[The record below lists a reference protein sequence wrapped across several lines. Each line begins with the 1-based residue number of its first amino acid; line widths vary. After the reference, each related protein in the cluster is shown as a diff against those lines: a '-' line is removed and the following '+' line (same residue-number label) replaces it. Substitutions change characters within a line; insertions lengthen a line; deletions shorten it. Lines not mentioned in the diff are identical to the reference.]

1 MFASVKR
8 SFAIAMAI
16 FMGLGMLTACGSQPG
31 STSTTEPEPTE
42 EPVPKQFLKVLTLG
56 HSLSNDATHMLSLVA
71 AAEGYQLTIG
81 SLYYSGCP
89 LYRHVMHLQKDEPA
103 YTLYL
108 SDSSN
113 PNAPD
118 GLKEVT
124 MKQALRHLDWDLIVM
139 QGGTFELAEE
149 KTFTDGNIQII
160 QDYVNENKLNKD
172 AVFAWHMPWAFATEP
187 ELQAIYMNTGAQ
199 TNYYT
204 ESYKPYNNDRKVLFD
219 LFCKNVEKYI
229 LTDKTFQFLIPSG
242 TAFENAMSSYLTE
255 KDLHRDYAH
264 ATDLAR
270 VIAAYTYFC
279 KIANVA
285 ELQELKLT
293 TVPKR
298 FFNSTKSD
306 EDWVLTETEKAIII
320 ESVNNALKNPL
331 QVTQSQYTERPA
343 Q

>member
-1 MFASVKR
+1 MFTSLKR
-8 SFAIAMAI
+8 SFAIALAI
-16 FMGLGMLTACGSQPG
+16 FMGLGMLTACGNQSG
-31 STSTTEPEPTE
+31 STPTTEPAPTE
-42 EPVPKQFLKVLTLG
+42 EPVPKKFLKVLTLG
-56 HSLSNDATHMLSLVA
+56 HSLANDATHMLALVA
-71 AAEGYQLTIG
+71 AAEGYDLTVG
-81 SLYYSGCP
+81 TLYYSGCP
-89 LYRHVMHLQKDEPA
+89 LYRHVQHLQQDTPA
-103 YTLYL
+103 YILYT
-108 SDSSN
+108 SNSAN
-113 PNAPD
+113 PNPPEAMND
-118 GLKEVT
+118 VT
-124 MKQALRHLDWDLIVM
+124 MKQALRQLDWDLIVM

-187 ELQAIYMNTGAQ
+187 ELQAIYMNTGAA

-204 ESYKPYNNDRKVLFD
+204 EGYKPYNNDRTVLFD

-270 VIAAYTYFC
+270 IIAAYTYFC
-279 KIANVA
+279 KIANVTQ
-285 ELQELKLT
+285 LTELKLD

-298 FFNSTKSD
+298 FFNSTKST
-306 EDWVLTETEKAIII
+306 EDWVLTEAEKAIIL

-331 QVTQSQYTERPA
+331 QVTQSQYTQAP
-343 Q
+343 